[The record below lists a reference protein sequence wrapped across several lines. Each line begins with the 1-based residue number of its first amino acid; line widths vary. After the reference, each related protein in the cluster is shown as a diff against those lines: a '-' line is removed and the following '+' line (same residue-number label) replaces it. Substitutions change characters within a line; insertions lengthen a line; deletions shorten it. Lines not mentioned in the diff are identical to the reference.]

1 MEKITKIELLV
12 YNQPAPQESFDFTQE
27 VVKFLIERRVQ
38 HCYSELQEAIK
49 NNSAGYLISIDS
61 QTIVYK
67 NGNHFSIPVYNH
79 MIDFLNGSIPFDL
92 MIVQQAIRSYN
103 ALTPEEDQAFEDEIL
118 HKYSKD
124 WQDTFRV
131 ITDLIVLV

>member
-12 YNQPAPQESFDFTQE
+12 YNQLAPRESFDFTQE
-27 VVKFLIERRVQ
+27 VVRFLIERRVQ

-49 NNSAGYLISIDS
+49 NDSAGYLTSVDS
-61 QTIVYK
+61 QIIVYK

-79 MIDFLNGSIPFDL
+79 MVDFLNGGIPCDL
-92 MIVQQAIRSYN
+92 EIVQQAIRSYN
-103 ALTPEEDQAFEDEIL
+103 ALTPEEDEAFLDEIL
-118 HKYSKD
+118 RKYDKD
-124 WQDTFRV
+124 WHDAFRV

>member
-27 VVKFLIERRVQ
+27 VVRFLIERRVQ
-38 HCYSELQEAIK
+38 HCYSELRNAIE

-79 MIDFLNGSIPFDL
+79 MIDFLNGGISYDL
-92 MIVQQAIRSYN
+92 GIVQQAIRSYS

-118 HKYSKD
+118 RKYDKS
-124 WQDTFRV
+124 WQDAFRV